1 MTKVRTT
8 MLSKNYYH
16 CCIVKMEKWVALAL
30 MMHRKKFNKISPNN
44 SDRLSYKAIC
54 WCLNIR
60 DTPHFKLATL
70 DIDTWYNYR
79 YSWYRHL
86 TYPSL
91 GGRVQG
97 LGSRLVF
104 CMGKH
109 TGRNNSITCKRYC
122 SIAFI
127 KATCSMWNVTTFG
140 VLKNEPYKQELE
152 TPQLKFPQLKTSD
165 LFSKCSSSC
174 SLFPCSVTI
183 FPN

>member
-8 MLSKNYYH
+8 MLSKNYFH

-44 SDRLSYKAIC
+44 SDRLSYKTIC

-91 GGRVQG
+91 GGGYKGWVLDLSSAWESIQAG
-97 LGSRLVF
+97 I
-104 CMGKH
+104 
-109 TGRNNSITCKRYC
+109 NSITCKRYC

-152 TPQLKFPQLKTSD
+152 TISTTENIRSFFQMQLQLQPISLQCD
-165 LFSKCSSSC
+165 HFS
-174 SLFPCSVTI
+174 
-183 FPN
+183 